1 MIFICISL
9 IICDVEHLFMCV
21 RAILIYLW
29 KNFPFSSST
38 YFKTYCFFLLLSCA
52 GSLYSLDISPLSD
65 IWFVKIFPHSVGC
78 LFILL
83 MVSFAVTAL
92 VSYSLNLLP
101 SPHIRADLG
110 RQQET
115 LGCCSFCF
123 LLPQHLLQTLRCWIG
138 WRRKKKE
145 E

>member
-83 MVSFAVTAL
+83 
-92 VSYSLNLLP
+92 
-101 SPHIRADLG
+101 
-110 RQQET
+110 
-115 LGCCSFCF
+115 F
-123 LLPQHLLQTLRCWIG
+123 LLLCQSFWTSCSPICWYLLLLFVKSKHFQKLHNISFFFFFFKVAIHWEAIF
-138 WRRKKKE
+138 
-145 E
+145 